1 MIDISLLYL
10 VYLGHVVSQGDNNH
24 TKIGMTGG
32 LSNRKKSLDTSY
44 SVHGMEFEYLI
55 LCDSEEEE
63 SKIEK
68 HLHGHFWKDSTTHLE
83 GHSGGLEWFQRRY
96 QLEEIKEALFKGGFE
111 NKVISDPNEI
121 KEILRE
127 HKKYYESEK
136 ENYMKEMKKLNEE
149 INRSNIS
156 EQVTPS
162 RDMREHFGNDR
173 TILDL
178 SDYMRDY
185 QKDEN
190 IVKWFD
196 INDKGILNWCCGLGK
211 TLESLYI
218 SAKYMDGYLL
228 IGVNNLALIEQ
239 WIDSIKRIY
248 HNYPIIC
255 VSSETIRDILSTTN
269 IGKINKWF
277 QTNTVGIVITTY
289 RSAHKLL
296 EMSLTFSFSILD
308 EVHHLCNSETVNE
321 GHRNTDILKLNVNK
335 RLGLTATMKEIDDDE
350 NENKIDN
357 MNESIFGEIIDEKS
371 VLWGIENGYICDYQL
386 SVPRVTYQELEDI
399 LGECINKDSCYL
411 YLSAYISLL
420 TLSEGTCKKLLIFVN
435 KIQDMEKLYEI
446 IIKMLRSSIDSFHID
461 SENIFKT
468 DMKTNE
474 IVCKF
479 NDIDIGI
486 LINCFKIGEGVDIPS
501 LDGVLFADNMESTV
515 RITQGALRGCRID
528 PNNKDKKATIIVP
541 TIYEKEDDKSYDE
554 NDNIKGFDTLMHI
567 IKELSISDE
576 NVIQKVVPTIIGEGN
591 SPGGLTRSFY
601 QDIDEE
607 YKFKM
612 RIITRGELGKKTFPS
627 CKRIVQ
633 KMGGRKEDNITF
645 YADYKKNKQCVN
657 GLPDIEWM
665 DKYLKRND
673 KSWIELYSFDISEF
687 PTWSEFEKKYKKQ
700 FTSEEYEG
708 LVKSNKRLPKAHDL
722 EDIYGN
728 SNYNRGFWDDS
739 CYDDEF

>member
-1 MIDISLLYL
+1 MKKC
-10 VYLGHVVSQGDNNH
+10 VYFIRNQSQGNGTH
-24 TKIGMTGG
+24 TKIG
-32 LSNRKKSLDTSY
+32 LSGSVGDRIKTIGTSFSIYKCNLDF
-44 SVHGMEFEYLI
+44 VIE
-55 LCDSEEEE
+55 CE
-63 SKIEK
+63 SKEEMEEIEV
-68 HLHGHFWKDSTTHLE
+68 HLHVYFKDYSTKHHFNFNSSST
-83 GHSGGLEWFQRRY
+83 EWF
-96 QLEEIKEALFKGGFE
+96 
-111 NKVISDPNEI
+111 NKVFTMDDIKRALEDGSYDNTIISDKEKL
-121 KEILRE
+121 KEILSE
-127 HKKYYESEK
+127 HKKYEKKEK
-136 ENYMKEMKKLNEE
+136 EKQEKKYREIIKRKKEQREKE
-149 INRSNIS
+149 I
-156 EQVTPS
+156 TTT
-162 RDMREHFGNDR
+162 RDMGEHLGNDR
-173 TILDL
+173 SIIDL

-190 IVKWFD
+190 IVNWFD
-196 INDKGILNWCCGLGK
+196 THDKGILNWCCGLGK

-228 IGVNNLALIEQ
+228 IGVNNLSLIEQ
-239 WIDSIKRIY
+239 WIESIKRIY
-248 HNYPIIC
+248 HNYPMIC

-269 IGKINKWF
+269 RGEINKWF

-296 EMSLTFSFSILD
+296 EMNLTFSFSILD

-321 GHRNTDILKLNVNK
+321 GHRNTDILKLDVNK

-357 MNESIFGEIIDEKS
+357 MDISFFGEIIDKKS
-371 VLWGIENGYICDYQL
+371 VLWGIESGYTCDYQL
-386 SVPRVTYQELEDI
+386 SVPRVTYQELKNI
-399 LGECINKDSCYL
+399 LGGCINEESSYL
-411 YLSAYISLL
+411 YLSAYISLM
-420 TLSEGTCKKLLIFVN
+420 TLAEGTCKKLLIFVN

-446 IIKMLRSSIDSFHID
+446 IIKMLRSSIDLFHID
-461 SENIFKT
+461 IENIFKT
-468 DMKTNE
+468 NNDNMKTNE

-479 NDIDIGI
+479 DDIDMSI

-541 TIYEKEDDKSYDE
+541 TIYEKDEDKSYDE

-576 NVIQKVVPTIIGEGN
+576 NVIQKVVPTIIGVGN
-591 SPGGLTRSFY
+591 SPRGLTRSFY

-612 RIITRGELGKKTFPS
+612 KIITRGELGKKTFPS

-633 KMGGRKEDNITF
+633 KMGGRKDENITF
-645 YADYKKNKQCVN
+645 YADYEKNKQGIN
-657 GLPDIEWM
+657 GLPDINWM
-665 DKYLKRND
+665 KKYLERND
-673 KSWIELYSFDISEF
+673 KSWIELYSFDISEYL
-687 PTWSEFEKKYKKQ
+687 TWSEFEKKYKKK
-700 FTSEEYEG
+700 FTYAEYAEK
-708 LVKSNKRLPKAHDL
+708 VKDNVRLPKVYDL

-739 CYDDEF
+739 CYDDEY